1 MDRTQPEEV
10 LLEPIYRPD
19 TAAHAFTF
27 QLYSW
32 LQPVLFA
39 LTVLVLVSTFLGRP
53 IRVDGDSMLPT
64 LHDKDM
70 LILQSIGYTP
80 KSGDVVVLTP
90 EAFRDGTPIVKRVVA
105 TAGQQVDVAYDPDT
119 GVGTVYVDG
128 EKFPDSYLGEDMRD
142 QVRDQFRDQ
151 YPVTVPQGH
160 IFVLGDNRNHSSDSR
175 VYGIGMVDS
184 RRILGRALWILLPF
198 QDFGGIAR

>member
-1 MDRTQPEEV
+1 MDRTQLEEV

-64 LHDKDM
+64 LHDGDM

-90 EAFRDGTPIVKRVVA
+90 QAFRDGTPIVKRVVA
-105 TAGQQVDVAYDPDT
+105 TGGQEVDIDYT
-119 GVGTVYVDG
+119 TGTVYVDG
-128 EKFPDSYLGEDMRD
+128 AALEEDYLGEPMEP
-142 QVRDQFRDQ
+142 VNDQ
-151 YPVTVPQGH
+151 YWEQYPITVPEGH
-160 IFVLGDNRNHSSDSR
+160 VFVLGDNRNHSSDSR

-184 RRILGRALWILLPF
+184 RRVLGRAVWILLPF
-198 QDFGGIAR
+198 QDFGGIAG